1 MRALWVLTKIR
12 ALEVLRQPSSTFWF
26 FAMPALVF
34 GVLAFVFQNGHP
46 FEVHRVVLLGEHPA
60 AQATL
65 QAQEGVFV
73 THEPTVE
80 RAFARLDSADATC
93 VVLGDGGGLSV
104 VASPK
109 DELFAIGLASRLT
122 PKAGV
127 TVRVPRP
134 HGYLRFLYPGLLAQ
148 AVVLAGLFGMGY
160 AMAKYRQSLFL
171 KKLATMPLPR
181 WKFVLS
187 QMLAR
192 VFLVSLQMAF
202 LVVLGMFTLGL
213 APSAS
218 GVLYV
223 AAATVMGLFAFMGIG
238 FLIAAV
244 IKSESIVADVINAV
258 SVPIALLSEL
268 FFSTESMPRALRVL
282 SSALP
287 STALV
292 RLYRHAL
299 LSHATADVSATTLQD
314 FAVLGAWS
322 VLTFAISLRVFR
334 FT

>member
-12 ALEVLRQPSSTFWF
+12 VLEVLRSTSSTFWF
-26 FAMPALVF
+26 FAMPALIF

-46 FEVHRVVLLGEHPA
+46 FEVRRVVVLGAHPA
-60 AQATL
+60 AEAVLAQ
-65 QAQEGVFV
+65 QEGVWT

-80 RAFARLDSADATC
+80 RAFARLDSADATA
-93 VVLGDGGGLSV
+93 VILGDGGGLTV
-104 VASPK
+104 VVSPK
-109 DELFAIGLASRLT
+109 DELFALGLASKLT

-127 TVRVPRP
+127 TVRTPQP
-134 HGYLRFLYPGLLAQ
+134 HGYLRFLFPGLLAQ

-171 KKLATMPLPR
+171 KKLATTPLPR

-192 VFLVSLQMAF
+192 VILVSAQIAF
-202 LVVLGMFTLGL
+202 LVVLGAATLGL
-213 APSAS
+213 SITAG
-218 GVLYV
+218 GVAYV
-223 AAATVMGLFAFMGIG
+223 AAATVLGLFAFMGVG
-238 FLIAAV
+238 FLIAAL

-268 FFSTESMPRALRVL
+268 FFSTESMPQALRVL
-282 SSALP
+282 SAALP

-299 LSHATADVSATTLQD
+299 LSHATGDVSATTLQD
-314 FAVLGAWS
+314 FAVLIAWT
-322 VLTFAISLRVFR
+322 VATFALSSRVFR